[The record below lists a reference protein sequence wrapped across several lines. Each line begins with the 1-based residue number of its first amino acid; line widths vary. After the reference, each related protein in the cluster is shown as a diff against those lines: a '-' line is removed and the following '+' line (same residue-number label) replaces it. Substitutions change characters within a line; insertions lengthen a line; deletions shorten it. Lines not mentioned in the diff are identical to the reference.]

1 MSSFRSLLQLGKQ
14 EFVLRECTYAFDQA
28 VSERG
33 LVTAKVRSGLLVLH
47 LDVPTSDE
55 LLDWANDPRKKLSG
69 TIVFHRP
76 DEPLAGETL
85 KFEEGFCVAY
95 EENFR
100 AGATPEGAY
109 RCTLHIS
116 AASLAM
122 GAVTKDNTWVA
133 TR

>member
-1 MSSFRSLLQLGKQ
+1 MSSFRGLLQLANQ
-14 EFVLRECTYAFDQA
+14 EFVLAECTYAFDQA

-33 LVTAKVRSGLLVLH
+33 RVTAKVRSGLLVLR
-47 LDVPTSDE
+47 LDVPASDM
-55 LLDWANDPRKKLSG
+55 LLDWANDPAKKLSG
-69 TIVFHRP
+69 IVIFHRP

-85 KFEEGFCVAY
+85 RFEDGFCVAY
-95 EENFR
+95 EETFQ
-100 AGATPEGAY
+100 AGAAPEGAY

-122 GAVTKDNTWVA
+122 GTITKDNNWAA